1 MRKIKSDVINA
12 FSLLTN
18 NKLSVVSALLNTVV
32 FHVFLLQ
39 VKCRVLRLVVKVKND
54 LLGCK
59 TWLIS
64 CQLASYAHV
73 LSAP

>member
-1 MRKIKSDVINA
+1 MNHLVDGSVGLVEIFMRKIKSDVINV
-12 FSLLTN
+12 FSLLIN

-54 LLGCK
+54 L
-59 TWLIS
+59 
-64 CQLASYAHV
+64 
-73 LSAP
+73 